1 MLLPEPIQNLIN
13 ALERLPGIGPK
24 SASRLAFYFL
34 RADESL
40 SSELAEALTG
50 LKEKI
55 AYCSE
60 CFNITESGR
69 ELCDVCANPKRDASL
84 ICVLE
89 DALDVLALERTG
101 AYQGRYHVLG
111 GVLNPIEG
119 IGPDDIKI
127 RPLVERVARG
137 VATGAIREVILATNP
152 SMEGDTTAM
161 YLQQQLRV
169 TGVHVT
175 RLARG
180 LPMGGDLEYADQ
192 NTLLRALQGRQ
203 QMD

>member
-1 MLLPEPIQNLIN
+1 MLLPEPLQNLIT

-24 SASRLAFYFL
+24 SASRLAFFFL

-40 SSELAEALTG
+40 SAELAEALTG

-55 AYCSE
+55 GYCSE
-60 CFNITESGR
+60 CFNITEAGR
-69 ELCDVCANPKRDASL
+69 ELCEVCANPKRDASV

-89 DALDVLALERTG
+89 DALDVLALERIG

-127 RPLVERVARG
+127 RPLIERVARG
-137 VATGAIREVILATNP
+137 GVREVIIATNP

-161 YLQQQLRV
+161 
-169 TGVHVT
+169 
-175 RLARG
+175 
-180 LPMGGDLEYADQ
+180 
-192 NTLLRALQGRQ
+192 
-203 QMD
+203 

>member
-1 MLLPEPIQNLIN
+1 MILPEPIQNLIN

-24 SASRLAFYFL
+24 SASRLAFYLL
-34 RADESL
+34 RADESI
-40 SSELAEALTG
+40 SSELAESLTG
-50 LKEKI
+50 LKERI

-60 CFNITESGR
+60 CFNITEAGR
-69 ELCDVCANPKRDASL
+69 ELCEVCASPKRDASV

-101 AYQGRYHVLG
+101 AFQGRYHVLG

-127 RPLVERVARG
+127 RPLIERVSHG
-137 VATGAIREVILATNP
+137 GIREVILATNP

-161 YLQQQLRV
+161 YLQQQLRAS
-169 TGVHVT
+169 GVHVT

-192 NTLLRALQGRQ
+192 STLLRALQGRQ